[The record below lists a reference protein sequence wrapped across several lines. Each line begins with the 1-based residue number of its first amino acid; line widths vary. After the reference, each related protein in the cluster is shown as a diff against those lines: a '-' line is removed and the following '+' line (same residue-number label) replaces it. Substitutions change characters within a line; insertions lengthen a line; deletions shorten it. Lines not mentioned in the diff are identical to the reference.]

1 MIMENKTNGLIVLFA
16 LKNMHVIVKKEEIQ
30 QMLDDYRYAER
41 LISEQYRELTN
52 LLNEQE

>member
-1 MIMENKTNGLIVLFA
+1 MKVYKL
-16 LKNMHVIVKKEEIQ
+16 LKRRIEKHAYDSKEEMQ

-41 LISEQYRELTN
+41 LTSEEYRELTN